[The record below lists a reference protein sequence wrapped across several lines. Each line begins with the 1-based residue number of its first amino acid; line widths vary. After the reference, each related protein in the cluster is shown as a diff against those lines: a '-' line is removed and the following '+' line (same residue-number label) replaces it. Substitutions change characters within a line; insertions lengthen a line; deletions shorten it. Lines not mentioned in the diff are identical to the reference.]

1 MTPQTTKL
9 GYLGLWGSGGT
20 PLASQREYYGGDI
33 PWLIIEDLNDGIVG
47 RSARNITFLG
57 LESSSA
63 KIVPPGTLLIA
74 MYGSIGKLGITGIS
88 CATNQAIAFC
98 KCDPT
103 KVDTK
108 FLFFF
113 LLHERTKL
121 LRAGRG
127 GTQQNINQEYLKDYE
142 IILPSLVKQQQI
154 ARKIEQ
160 AQKLCRARRHALQ
173 MCDEFLPATFL
184 DMFGDPQRNPHRYPV
199 ENLGSLLNHSPTL
212 GTTVPCTQIGKYT
225 CVRVGEIGNEE
236 IDYTS
241 CGRVDLSSAELARY
255 SVENGDIL
263 LARAIGSVDHLGKL
277 SLVKRNA
284 HDAPVVHD
292 SHVMRIRTNSAVL
305 LPTYLASMLR
315 TPGGRALFMRQAR
328 RTAVQFNVNSEQIE
342 ALNLPLPPL
351 NQQHQFV
358 ADLAISRKLRAAQAE
373 ALRQADHLF
382 RTLLNEAF
390 ATRQ

>member
-1 MTPQTTKL
+1 MTNFALLGDVCEFLDHKRKPVTEGLRTSGPYPYYGANGQQGWIDSFLFNEPLILLAEDGGHFGSKTKPIAYKIEGKTWVNNHAHVL
-9 GYLGLWGSGGT
+9 RPRSDCDIDFLAHMLSFLDVSKYINGSTRPKLTKGNAEDIRIPFP
-20 PLASQREYYGGDI
+20 PLAEQKRLS
-33 PWLIIEDLNDGIVG
+33 
-47 RSARNITFLG
+47 
-57 LESSSA
+57 
-63 KIVPPGTLLIA
+63 
-74 MYGSIGKLGITGIS
+74 
-88 CATNQAIAFC
+88 
-98 KCDPT
+98 
-103 KVDTK
+103 
-108 FLFFF
+108 
-113 LLHERTKL
+113 KL
-121 LRAGRG
+121 LDRANKVRL
-127 GTQQNINQEYLKDYE
+127 I
-142 IILPSLVKQQQI
+142 
-154 ARKIEQ
+154 
-160 AQKLCRARRHALQ
+160 RRHALQ
-173 MCDEFLPATFL
+173 MCDEIIPAAFCE
-184 DMFGDPQRNPHRYPV
+184 MFGDPQSNPYRYPV
-199 ENLGSLLNHSPTL
+199 ENLGSLLSHSTTL
-212 GTTVPCTQIGKYT
+212 GTTVPCAQSGKYT

-277 SLVKRNA
+277 TVVKRNS

-342 ALNLPLPPL
+342 TLNLPLPPL
-351 NQQHQFV
+351 NQQHQF
-358 ADLAISRKLRAAQAE
+358 ADNLAILRKLRATEAE

-382 RTLLNEAF
+382 RTLLNEAI